1 VGDLLLDIADG
12 PGGSILVTVDR
23 GVPHPE
29 IFSHGVFTLR
39 APADAHYVEVC
50 VCVCVCVRVRV
61 RVHVRVQGLCSQI
74 IHIYSIYLTPG
85 GLVYCVIRRRM
96 AAGGRGSRVDK

>member
-1 VGDLLLDIADG
+1 MGDLLLDIADG

-50 VCVCVCVRVRV
+50 VCVCVCVSMAF
-61 RVHVRVQGLCSQI
+61 VHKQSTFI
-74 IHIYSIYLTPG
+74 
-85 GLVYCVIRRRM
+85 VYI
-96 AAGGRGSRVDK
+96 